1 MTSEPK
7 FIYMEDAVSKCH
19 SYIFHMILNDY
30 INITK
35 HARENSGNISGQRNV
50 LKSASAKLIR
60 SQMTTDFSK
69 GGVLPP
75 VVIGL
80 VDNEFNSSQITN
92 MDSFTAYL
100 NSKANDLCIID
111 GMQRTQAMLDAGES
125 FLSREIRVELWLSE
139 SLNKLIYRMLVLNT
153 GQVPWTMQRQ
163 LEVVLFPVIK
173 EIKIRI
179 PEIELPTTNDEQR
192 RTQPGKFQAS
202 KIIESFLV
210 FGSRSEKANTRDAI
224 AEEYTKLDFIESS
237 SKQEILDF
245 FISFL
250 ERIVKMDR
258 QFCRI
263 TSTEASGKFK
273 KGVDIL
279 GSHPALI
286 GITTAFAIK
295 VLGRPKMDYDSQ
307 KQLTNMHNILSYFD
321 SFINKMESMSEQE
334 IVEFVNLGELNYR
347 CPSSAS
353 TKIGDQERAFFKDA
367 FNVLIQDD
375 FNVPNMN
382 VCWGH

>member
-1 MTSEPK
+1 
-7 FIYMEDAVSKCH
+7 MEDSVSKCH
-19 SYIFHMILNDY
+19 SYIYHMKLGDY
-30 INITK
+30 IEITRF
-35 HARENSGNISGQRNV
+35 ARDNSGNLNGQRNV

-60 SQMTTDFSK
+60 NQMTTDFSK
-69 GGVLPP
+69 GSVLPP

-80 VDNEFNSSQITN
+80 VDNDFNSSKITN
-92 MDSFTAYL
+92 MEDLISYL
-100 NSKANDLCIID
+100 NSNSNELCIID
-111 GMQRTQAMLDAGES
+111 GMQRTQAMLDAGEN

-163 LEVVLFPVIK
+163 LEVVLFPVVK
-173 EIKIRI
+173 EIKRKI
-179 PEIELPTTNDEQR
+179 PGIELPTTNDEQR

-202 KIIESFLV
+202 KIIEAFLV
-210 FGSRSEKANTRDAI
+210 FGSRSEKANTRDVI

-245 FISFL
+245 FTKYL
-250 ERIVKMDR
+250 ERVVRMDH

-263 TSTEASGKFK
+263 TSAEESGKFK
-273 KGVDIL
+273 RGVDIL
-279 GSHPALI
+279 GSQPALI

-295 VLGRPKMDYDSQ
+295 VLGRPKMDYNSS
-307 KQLTNMHNILSYFD
+307 KQLSNMEVVLSQFD
-321 SFINKMESMSEQE
+321 TFIKKMEDMSNDEV
-334 IVEFVNLGELNYR
+334 IHFINLGELNHR

-353 TKIGDQERAFFKDA
+353 TKIGDQERAFFKDS
-367 FNVLIQDD
+367 FNVLIQEE
-375 FNVPNMN
+375 FSVPNMN